1 VTRPDFDFEEL
12 TEDLSAEEQER
23 LRRVHDLL
31 VEAGAPPQLP
41 SSLRRAPRPGARF
54 AFTVRR
60 PLALALAA
68 ALAVA
73 GGSFAVGYVVADDAV
88 DFDRDFVVEMRGAE
102 AAPNASATID
112 VGERDDA
119 GNWPM
124 VITVRGL
131 RTLPAGGRYL
141 LYLTRNGRP
150 VAWCGSFVVTG
161 ETTSAL
167 LNAPYRFDRFDGW
180 VVRADLPG
188 RLDTRPY
195 LVSEDIGEA

>member
-1 VTRPDFDFEEL
+1 MKEFDEL
-12 TEDLSAEEQER
+12 TEDLSPEEQAR

-31 VEAGAPPQLP
+31 IEAGPAPELP
-41 SSLRRAPRPGARF
+41 RSLRRARRPEGRISLA
-54 AFTVRR
+54 ARR
-60 PLALALAA
+60 PLALGLAA
-68 ALAVA
+68 AVAVA
-73 GGSFAVGYVVADDAV
+73 GAFFAVGYVVGDDQV
-88 DFDRDFVVEMRGAE
+88 DFNRDFSVEMRGAE

-112 VGERDDA
+112 VGERDEA

-131 RTLPAGGRYL
+131 RELPEGGRYL

-150 VAWCGSFVVTG
+150 VAWCGSFVVEGG
-161 ETTSAL
+161 ETTAL

-180 VVRADLPG
+180 VVRADIPG

-195 LVSEDIGEA
+195 LVADELGEA

>member
-1 VTRPDFDFEEL
+1 VKEFDEL
-12 TEDLSAEEQER
+12 TDDLSREEQAR

-31 VEAGAPPQLP
+31 LEVGPPPELP
-41 SSLRRAPRPGARF
+41 RSLRHATRPDRRF
-54 AFTVRR
+54 RLAARR
-60 PLALALAA
+60 PLALGLAA
-68 ALAVA
+68 AVA
-73 GGSFAVGYVVADDAV
+73 LVGGSFAVGYVVAGDGVQFDH
-88 DFDRDFVVEMRGAE
+88 DFSVEMRGAE

-131 RTLPAGGRYL
+131 RELPEGGRYL

-150 VAWCGSFVVTG
+150 VAWCGSFVVEQD
-161 ETTSAL
+161 ETTAL

-180 VVRADLPG
+180 VVRADIPG

-195 LVSEDIGEA
+195 LVAETGEA